1 MIHSQKVKLLVQR
14 LYRLHDASLN
24 CFLLLTFN
32 FSLWLVVVL
41 TLKRAIANEHVK
53 LGDLVG
59 VLAWRWNSDW
69 TRPIE
74 IAMAEGESQLL
85 NLDLLQY
92 TLVQWDKAMC
102 GNDTA
107 LVRVGR
113 SDEKVKG
120 LEHHLD
126 IAVTFARCRASMLD

>member
-24 CFLLLTFN
+24 RFLLLTFN

-113 SDEKVKG
+113 SDEEVKG

-126 IAVTFARCRASMLD
+126 IAVTLTRCRASMLD